1 MATVTIRDIKKRI
14 EEYDLAQ
21 AHVSYFSGVNT
32 AQLSRALNGLATLSA
47 SELEALDTA
56 SSAMASM
63 IHMMHDE
70 IPIDF
75 SQVKKI
81 EPVVKR
87 YMAERRAYV
96 AANSK

>member
-14 EEYDLAQ
+14 DEYDLAQ

-32 AQLSRALNGLATLSA
+32 AQLSRALNGLATLSVE
-47 SELEALDTA
+47 ELEALDAA

-63 IHMMHDE
+63 IHMMYD

-75 SQVKKI
+75 SKVKKL
-81 EPVVKR
+81 EPIVKR
-87 YMAERRAYV
+87 YMAEHREYV